1 MTLDTLAKKS
11 ALAVLITYGSVAWL
25 TVWHEFGFNFR
36 MTFPSNSSWARD
48 TMIILLPVMLAVWV
62 GIALA
67 QWLINRFHGRMS
79 PSTQSML
86 TASILGGLTTLSI
99 ILMEANRIFRTG
111 IGNGVAI
118 QLSICSKI
126 PPASNLLL
134 KTLLWIFPNPQALR
148 YHVFLQDGIYLALI
162 NVGITIALM
171 LILEGF
177 MRRESNNSYDLETG

>member
-1 MTLDTLAKKS
+1 MTFNTLPKKS
-11 ALAVLITYGSVAWL
+11 VLAVLIAFSSVAWL
-25 TVWHEFGFNFR
+25 TVWHEFGFNTR
-36 MTFPSNSSWARD
+36 MSFPSNSSWSRD

-62 GIALA
+62 SVALA
-67 QWLINRFHGRMS
+67 QWLINLSHGRMS

-99 ILMEANRIFRTG
+99 ILMEANRIFGTG

-118 QLSICSKI
+118 QLSLCRKI

-134 KTLLWIFPNPQALR
+134 KTLLWIFPSPQALR

-162 NVGITIALM
+162 NLGIAIFLI

-177 MRRESNNSYDLETG
+177 MRGKNSFDHETG